1 MCVFVCV
8 CGGGGGLRIR
18 RGGQTVTTATD
29 EVTDIFLATI
39 SEPFCLVFPNPHHSI
54 QMNHFLQHP

>member
-8 CGGGGGLRIR
+8 CLGGLRIR

-29 EVTDIFLATI
+29 EVTGIFLDTI
-39 SEPFCLVFPNPHHSI
+39 SEPWCLVFPNPHHSI